1 MSRAP
6 LTPLED
12 ALAAVLA
19 QAQPQPLPGAAFVDL
34 LQADGRVLAADCI
47 APLQVPPLDNS
58 AMDGYAVRSAEVAQA
73 GTALP
78 VSQRIPAGQVGTALQ
93 VGTVARIFTGAP
105 LPPGADAIVMQEDC
119 TVLDDGRVRFD
130 AVPQPGQF
138 VRRAGQD
145 IALGSTALQAGLRL
159 TPAALGLAAS
169 LGLAQLPVARRPRV
183 ALFSTGDELAL
194 PGSIAPQDLPP
205 GHIFNSNRYVLA
217 SLLQRWGC
225 EVVDGGILPDDRAAT
240 HAALAQAAQDCD
252 LLVTSAGVSV
262 GEEDHVRPVV
272 EQLGA
277 LSLWKI
283 AMKPGKPFAFGH
295 VRRSGGDPAAGRAHF
310 IGLPGNPVSSLI
322 TALVLLRPFVLAL
335 QGASVVQ
342 PPAHWLTADFE
353 ITQRDS
359 RREFLRA
366 RRNAAGRLELFANQ
380 NSGVLTSTVWAEGL
394 VDNPAQTLIARGD
407 SVRFLPFSEL
417 LT

>member
-19 QAQPQPLPGAAFVDL
+19 QAQPLPGGAFVDL

-73 GTALP
+73 GTVLP

-217 SLLQRWGC
+217 SLLQRLGC

-240 HAALAQAAQDCD
+240 HAALARAAEDCD

-359 RREFLRA
+359 RREFLRV
-366 RRNAAGRLELFANQ
+366 RRNAAGQLELFANQ

-407 SVRFLPFSEL
+407 RVRFLPFSEL

>member
-19 QAQPQPLPGAAFVDL
+19 QAQPLPGAAFVDL

-73 GTALP
+73 GTVLP

-295 VRRSGGDPAAGRAHF
+295 LRRSGGDPAAGRAHF

-366 RRNAAGRLELFANQ
+366 RRNAAGQLELFTNQ

-394 VDNPAQTLIARGD
+394 VDNPAQTLIARGS

>member
-19 QAQPQPLPGAAFVDL
+19 QAQPLPGAAFVDL

-366 RRNAAGRLELFANQ
+366 RRNAAGQLELFTNQ

-407 SVRFLPFSEL
+407 RVRFLPFSEL

>member
-19 QAQPQPLPGAAFVDL
+19 QAQPLPGAAFVDL

-73 GTALP
+73 GAVLP

-240 HAALAQAAQDCD
+240 HAALARAAQDCGR
-252 LLVTSAGVSV
+252 LVTGAGVSV

-366 RRNAAGRLELFANQ
+366 RRNAAGQLELFANQ

>member
-1 MSRAP
+1 MQRSP
-6 LTPLED
+6 LQSLDD
-12 ALAAVLA
+12 ALAQLLA
-19 QAQPQPLPGAAFVDL
+19 QAQPLTQ
-34 LQADGRVLAADCI
+34 LQTLCTFEADGRVLAAD
-47 APLQVPPLDNS
+47 AVSPLHIPPWDNS
-58 AMDGYAVRSAEVAQA
+58 AMDGYACRA
-73 GTALP
+73 GETGPGVVLP

-366 RRNAAGRLELFANQ
+366 RRNAAGQLELFANQ

-407 SVRFLPFSEL
+407 RVRFLPFSEL

>member
-19 QAQPQPLPGAAFVDL
+19 QAQPLPGAAFVDL

-58 AMDGYAVRSAEVAQA
+58 AMDGYAVRSAEVAQV
-73 GTALP
+73 GTVLP

-240 HAALAQAAQDCD
+240 HAALAQAAEDCD

-295 VRRSGGDPAAGRAHF
+295 LRRSGGDPAAGRAHF

-366 RRNAAGRLELFANQ
+366 RRNAAGQLELFANQ

>member
-19 QAQPQPLPGAAFVDL
+19 QAQPLPGGAFVDL

-73 GTALP
+73 GAVLP

-105 LPPGADAIVMQEDC
+105 LPLGADAIVMQEDC

-240 HAALAQAAQDCD
+240 HAALAQAAKDCD

-295 VRRSGGDPAAGRAHF
+295 VRRSSEGKTAGQAHF

-359 RREFLRA
+359 RREFLRT

>member
-1 MSRAP
+1 
-6 LTPLED
+6 
-12 ALAAVLA
+12 LAAVLA
-19 QAQPQPLPGAAFVDL
+19 QAQPLPGGAFVDL

-73 GTALP
+73 GTVLP

-359 RREFLRA
+359 RREFLRV
-366 RRNAAGRLELFANQ
+366 RRNAAGQLELFANQ

-407 SVRFLPFSEL
+407 RVRFLPFSEL

>member
-19 QAQPQPLPGAAFVDL
+19 QAQPLPGAAFVDL

-73 GTALP
+73 GTVLP

-240 HAALAQAAQDCD
+240 HAALARAAQDCD

-295 VRRSGGDPAAGRAHF
+295 LRRSGGDPAAGRAHF

-366 RRNAAGRLELFANQ
+366 RRNAAGQLELFTNQ

>member
-19 QAQPQPLPGAAFVDL
+19 QAQPLPGAAFVDL

-73 GTALP
+73 GTVLP
-78 VSQRIPAGQVGTALQ
+78 VSQRIPAGQVGTALR

-225 EVVDGGILPDDRAAT
+225 EVVDGGILPVDRAAT

-295 VRRSGGDPAAGRAHF
+295 LRRSGGDPAAGRAHF

-359 RREFLRA
+359 RREFLRV
-366 RRNAAGRLELFANQ
+366 RRNAAGQLELFANQ

>member
-19 QAQPQPLPGAAFVDL
+19 QAQPLPGAAFVDL

-58 AMDGYAVRSAEVAQA
+58 AMDGYAVRSVEVAQA
-73 GTALP
+73 GTVLP

-169 LGLAQLPVARRPRV
+169 LGLAQLPVTRRPRV

-240 HAALAQAAQDCD
+240 HAALAQAAEDCD

-366 RRNAAGRLELFANQ
+366 RRNAAGQLELFANQ

>member
-19 QAQPQPLPGAAFVDL
+19 QAQPLPGAAFVDL

-73 GTALP
+73 GTVLP

-240 HAALAQAAQDCD
+240 HAALARAAQDCD

-359 RREFLRA
+359 RREFLRV
-366 RRNAAGRLELFANQ
+366 RRNAAGQLELFANQ

-407 SVRFLPFSEL
+407 RVRFLPFSEL

>member
-19 QAQPQPLPGAAFVDL
+19 QAQPLPGAAFVDL

-73 GTALP
+73 GTVLP

-105 LPPGADAIVMQEDC
+105 LPLGADAIVMQEDC

-225 EVVDGGILPDDRAAT
+225 EVVDGGILPDDRVAT

-295 VRRSGGDPAAGRAHF
+295 VRRSSEGKTAGQAHF

>member
-19 QAQPQPLPGAAFVDL
+19 QAQPLPGAAFVDL

-73 GTALP
+73 GTVLP

-240 HAALAQAAQDCD
+240 HAALARAAQDCD

-335 QGASVVQ
+335 QGASVGQ

-366 RRNAAGRLELFANQ
+366 RRNAAGQLELFANQ

>member
-19 QAQPQPLPGAAFVDL
+19 QAQPLPGAAFVDL

-58 AMDGYAVRSAEVAQA
+58 AMDGYAVRSAEVAQV
-73 GTALP
+73 GTVLP

-366 RRNAAGRLELFANQ
+366 RRNAAGQLELFANQ

-394 VDNPAQTLIARGD
+394 VDNPAQTLIARGS

>member
-19 QAQPQPLPGAAFVDL
+19 QAQPLPGAAFVDL

-58 AMDGYAVRSAEVAQA
+58 AMDGYAVRSVEVAQA
-73 GTALP
+73 GTVLP

-169 LGLAQLPVARRPRV
+169 LGLAQLPVTRRPRV

-240 HAALAQAAQDCD
+240 HAALARAAQDCD

-295 VRRSGGDPAAGRAHF
+295 LRRSGGDPAAGRAHF

-366 RRNAAGRLELFANQ
+366 RRNAAGQLELFANQ

-394 VDNPAQTLIARGD
+394 VDNPAQTLIARGS

>member
-19 QAQPQPLPGAAFVDL
+19 QAQPLPGAAFVDL

-105 LPPGADAIVMQEDC
+105 LPLGADAIVMQEDC

-407 SVRFLPFSEL
+407 RVRFLPFSEL

>member
-19 QAQPQPLPGAAFVDL
+19 QAQPLPGAAFVDL

-130 AVPQPGQF
+130 AAPQPGQF

-353 ITQRDS
+353 ITQCDS
-359 RREFLRA
+359 RREFLRV
-366 RRNAAGRLELFANQ
+366 RRNAAGQLELFANQ

-407 SVRFLPFSEL
+407 RVRFLPFSEL

>member
-19 QAQPQPLPGAAFVDL
+19 QAQPLPGGAFVDL

-73 GTALP
+73 GTVLP

-105 LPPGADAIVMQEDC
+105 LPQGADVIVMQEDC

-240 HAALAQAAQDCD
+240 HTALARAAEDCD

-295 VRRSGGDPAAGRAHF
+295 LRRSGGDPAAGRAHF

-366 RRNAAGRLELFANQ
+366 RRNAAGQLELFANQ

-407 SVRFLPFSEL
+407 RVRFLPFSEL

>member
-19 QAQPQPLPGAAFVDL
+19 QAQPLPGAAFVDL

-73 GTALP
+73 GTVLP

-240 HAALAQAAQDCD
+240 HAALAQAAKDCD

-359 RREFLRA
+359 RREFLRV
-366 RRNAAGRLELFANQ
+366 RRNAAGQLELFANQ

-407 SVRFLPFSEL
+407 RVRFLPFSEL

>member
-19 QAQPQPLPGAAFVDL
+19 QAQPLPGAAFVDL

-73 GTALP
+73 GTVLP

-295 VRRSGGDPAAGRAHF
+295 LRRSGGDPAAGRAHF

-366 RRNAAGRLELFANQ
+366 RRNAAGQLELFANQ

>member
-19 QAQPQPLPGAAFVDL
+19 QAQPLPGGAFVDL

-73 GTALP
+73 GTVLP

-205 GHIFNSNRYVLA
+205 GHIFN
-217 SLLQRWGC
+217 
-225 EVVDGGILPDDRAAT
+225 
-240 HAALAQAAQDCD
+240 
-252 LLVTSAGVSV
+252 
-262 GEEDHVRPVV
+262 
-272 EQLGA
+272 
-277 LSLWKI
+277 
-283 AMKPGKPFAFGH
+283 
-295 VRRSGGDPAAGRAHF
+295 
-310 IGLPGNPVSSLI
+310 
-322 TALVLLRPFVLAL
+322 
-335 QGASVVQ
+335 
-342 PPAHWLTADFE
+342 
-353 ITQRDS
+353 
-359 RREFLRA
+359 
-366 RRNAAGRLELFANQ
+366 
-380 NSGVLTSTVWAEGL
+380 
-394 VDNPAQTLIARGD
+394 
-407 SVRFLPFSEL
+407 
-417 LT
+417 

>member
-19 QAQPQPLPGAAFVDL
+19 QAQPLPGAAFVDL

-73 GTALP
+73 GTVLP

-225 EVVDGGILPDDRAAT
+225 EVVEGGILPDDRAAT
-240 HAALAQAAQDCD
+240 HAALAQAAEDCD

-262 GEEDHVRPVV
+262 GEEDHVRPAVQA
-272 EQLGA
+272 EGE

-295 VRRSGGDPAAGRAHF
+295 LRRSGGDPAAGRAHF

-366 RRNAAGRLELFANQ
+366 RRNAAGQLELFANQ

>member
-19 QAQPQPLPGAAFVDL
+19 QAQPLPGGAFVDL

-73 GTALP
+73 GTVLP

-359 RREFLRA
+359 RREFLRV
-366 RRNAAGRLELFANQ
+366 RRNAAGQLELFANQ

-407 SVRFLPFSEL
+407 RVRFLPFSEL

>member
-19 QAQPQPLPGAAFVDL
+19 QAQPLPGAAFVDL

-73 GTALP
+73 GTVLP

-240 HAALAQAAQDCD
+240 HAALAQAAEDCD

-366 RRNAAGRLELFANQ
+366 RRNAAGQLELFTNQ

>member
-19 QAQPQPLPGAAFVDL
+19 QAQPLPGAAFVDL

-47 APLQVPPLDNS
+47 APLPVPPLDNS
-58 AMDGYAVRSAEVAQA
+58 AMDGYAVRSAEVAQV
-73 GTALP
+73 GTVLP

-169 LGLAQLPVARRPRV
+169 LGLAQLPVTRRPRV

-225 EVVDGGILPDDRAAT
+225 EVVDGGILPDDRVAT

-295 VRRSGGDPAAGRAHF
+295 VRRSSEGKTAGQAHF

-366 RRNAAGRLELFANQ
+366 RRNAAGQLELFTNQ

>member
-19 QAQPQPLPGAAFVDL
+19 QAQPLPGAAFVDL

-295 VRRSGGDPAAGRAHF
+295 LRRSGGDPAAGRAHF

-394 VDNPAQTLIARGD
+394 VDNPAQTLIARGS

>member
-19 QAQPQPLPGAAFVDL
+19 QAQPLPGAAFVDL

-58 AMDGYAVRSAEVAQA
+58 AMDGYAVRSAEVAQV
-73 GTALP
+73 GTVLP

-225 EVVDGGILPDDRAAT
+225 EVVDGGILPDDRVAT

-295 VRRSGGDPAAGRAHF
+295 VRRSSEGKTAGQAHF

>member
-19 QAQPQPLPGAAFVDL
+19 QAQPLPGAAFVDL

-73 GTALP
+73 GTVLP

-240 HAALAQAAQDCD
+240 HAALAQAAKDCD

>member
-19 QAQPQPLPGAAFVDL
+19 QAQPLPGGAFVDL

-73 GTALP
+73 GTVLP

-295 VRRSGGDPAAGRAHF
+295 VRRSSEGKTAGQAHF

-366 RRNAAGRLELFANQ
+366 RRNAAGQLELFANQ

-407 SVRFLPFSEL
+407 RVRFLPFSEL

>member
-19 QAQPQPLPGAAFVDL
+19 QAQPLPGAAFVDL

-58 AMDGYAVRSAEVAQA
+58 AMDGYAVRSAEVAQV
-73 GTALP
+73 GTVLP

-240 HAALAQAAQDCD
+240 HAALARAAQDCD

-295 VRRSGGDPAAGRAHF
+295 VRRSGGDPATGRAHF
-310 IGLPGNPVSSLI
+310 IGLPGHPVSSRI
-322 TALVLLRPFVLAL
+322 TALVLLRRWVLAL

>member
-19 QAQPQPLPGAAFVDL
+19 QAQPLPGAAFVDL

-240 HAALAQAAQDCD
+240 HAALAQAAEDCD

-366 RRNAAGRLELFANQ
+366 RRNAAGQLELFANQ

-394 VDNPAQTLIARGD
+394 VDNPAQTLIARGS

>member
-19 QAQPQPLPGAAFVDL
+19 QAQPLPGGAFVDL

-73 GTALP
+73 GTVLP

-295 VRRSGGDPAAGRAHF
+295 VRRSSEGKTAGQAHF

-359 RREFLRA
+359 RREFLRV
-366 RRNAAGRLELFANQ
+366 RRNAAGQLELFANQ

-394 VDNPAQTLIARGD
+394 VDNPAQTLIARGER
-407 SVRFLPFSEL
+407 VRFLPFSEL

>member
-19 QAQPQPLPGAAFVDL
+19 QAQPLPGAAFVDL
-34 LQADGRVLAADCI
+34 LQTDGRVLAADCI

-73 GTALP
+73 GTVLP

-225 EVVDGGILPDDRAAT
+225 EVVDGGILPDDRVAT

-295 VRRSGGDPAAGRAHF
+295 VRRSSEGKTAGQAHF

-366 RRNAAGRLELFANQ
+366 RRNAAGQLELFANQ

-407 SVRFLPFSEL
+407 RVRFLPFSEL

>member
-19 QAQPQPLPGAAFVDL
+19 QAQPLPGAAFVDL

-73 GTALP
+73 GTVLP

-194 PGSIAPQDLPP
+194 PGSIAPQGWPP
-205 GHIFNSNRYVLA
+205 GQIFNSNRYVLA

-366 RRNAAGRLELFANQ
+366 RRNAAGQLELFANQ

-407 SVRFLPFSEL
+407 RVRFLPFSEL

>member
-12 ALAAVLA
+12 ALAALLA
-19 QAQPQPLPGAAFVDL
+19 QAQPLPGAAFVDL

-295 VRRSGGDPAAGRAHF
+295 VRRSSEGKTAGQAHF

>member
-19 QAQPQPLPGAAFVDL
+19 QAQPLPGAAFVDL

-225 EVVDGGILPDDRAAT
+225 EVVDGGILPDDRVAT

-295 VRRSGGDPAAGRAHF
+295 LRRSGGDPAAGRAHF

-353 ITQRDS
+353 ITQCDS
-359 RREFLRA
+359 RREFLRV
-366 RRNAAGRLELFANQ
+366 RRNAAGQLELFANQ

>member
-19 QAQPQPLPGAAFVDL
+19 QAQPLPGAAFVDL

-73 GTALP
+73 GTVLP

-169 LGLAQLPVARRPRV
+169 LGLAQLPVTRRPRV

-295 VRRSGGDPAAGRAHF
+295 VRRSSEGKTAGQAHF

-366 RRNAAGRLELFANQ
+366 RRNAAGQLELFANQ

-394 VDNPAQTLIARGD
+394 VDNPAQTLIARGS

>member
-12 ALAAVLA
+12 ALAALLA
-19 QAQPQPLPGAAFVDL
+19 QAQPLPGAAFVDL

-58 AMDGYAVRSAEVAQA
+58 AMDGYAVRSAEVAQV
-73 GTALP
+73 GTVLP

-366 RRNAAGRLELFANQ
+366 RRNAAGQLELFANQ